1 METTGS
7 ITSSTKDGR
16 RALGRSLD
24 QASEG
29 AHDAIDKASEAARP
43 VVDRLASGAHQAV
56 DKLASAAGQAA
67 ETLSVRGEQLK
78 NAQAHAVE
86 QARIYVREHP
96 VTALGIGVAAGF
108 LLSRLLRFR

>member
-7 ITSSTKDGR
+7 ITVGTKDGR
-16 RALGRSLD
+16 RAPGRTLD
-24 QASEG
+24 EASAG
-29 AHDAIDKASEAARP
+29 AHDAIDKASDAARP

-78 NAQAHAVE
+78 NAQAQAME
-86 QARIYVREHP
+86 QARIYVRENP
-96 VTALGIGVAAGF
+96 VTALGIAVATGF